1 VGDSRRL
8 TLKRADSGNT
18 PRFVNR
24 AATKPSYSTF
34 PNMTISPITISEAK
48 NRLPIFALWKILN
61 LNGEPP
67 AKDGVYRSPFRE
79 ERNPSFSIFANGTR
93 FKDHATGERGDAITF
108 YAMARGIGNRE
119 ATKEFLTL
127 AAQWT

>member
-1 VGDSRRL
+1 M
-8 TLKRADSGNT
+8 TLQ
-18 PRFVNR
+18 
-24 AATKPSYSTF
+24 
-34 PNMTISPITISEAK
+34 PITITEAK
-48 NRLPIFALWKILN
+48 ARLTIPILWTLTFP
-61 LNGEPP
+61 GDAP

-93 FKDHATGERGDAITF
+93 FKDHATGESGDAITF

-119 ATKEFLTL
+119 AVKEFLTL